1 MCAVFFRASDGEV
14 DGFRGIL
21 YRQGKTIFGKS
32 KPSMRDMV
40 RADILYGR

>member
-1 MCAVFFRASDGEV
+1 MRAVFFRASDGEV
-14 DGFRGIL
+14 DNFRGIL
-21 YRQGKTIFGKS
+21 YRQGKTIFEKS